1 MQGVIVMTGFGPAD
15 SAGDVLEGQW
25 RRLAL
30 GAWRAVATIG
40 VLAVIFGVLVLA
52 WPGISLIVV
61 GVLFGLYLVLSGVLQ
76 LVAAFGTHTSTAMRV
91 LAFFSGAL
99 SILLGLLCFRS
110 ALTSLVLL
118 AVWIGVG
125 WLIRGIAQIVA
136 AVSDRAMPARGW
148 QGILGVIGVLAG
160 ITLIDSP
167 LSSIGLLTIVGGC
180 WLIALGVMELVTAFR
195 IRHHGKQA
203 PCEA

>member
-1 MQGVIVMTGFGPAD
+1 MMAGLGPAD
-15 SAGDVLEGQW
+15 GAGDLLEGQW
-25 RRLAL
+25 RRLAH

-61 GVLFGLYLVLSGVLQ
+61 AVLFGLYLVLSGVLQ
-76 LVAAFGTHTSTAMRV
+76 LVAAFGTHASTAMRV

-110 ALTSLVLL
+110 ALASLVLL
-118 AVWIGVG
+118 ALWIGIG

-136 AVSDRAMPARGW
+136 AISDPAMPARAW
-148 QGILGVIGVLAG
+148 QGLLGAIGVLAG
-160 ITLIDSP
+160 IVLIDLP
-167 LSSIGLLTIVGGC
+167 LPSIGLLTILGGC

-195 IRHHGKQA
+195 IRHHRGRA
-203 PCEA
+203 PSQR